1 MGPDLGAIG
10 VPTSQELADGLAAY
24 AGRDDLQ
31 GAALT
36 EVLEEAL
43 LELGRQ
49 AVVQYLRE
57 QMQPL
62 DTPGSLHYLL
72 ARLPC
77 TLYATTAWDE
87 LLAQALAESGRRPY
101 RAAADSELAY
111 QPPGATLLL
120 LLWGTLDWPNG
131 LRLSRDEQARLPGE
145 APEMVF
151 MLRKWARAGGLL
163 FVGYRATDPALEWA
177 VGLVQESLAQ
187 WDARAY
193 ALLPDADGRTLRR
206 LEHQG
211 VIGLTAPP
219 GEVLEAL
226 VAAGAELAQPAL
238 PIAPAE
244 PPDTATAEAAL
255 RALRRQRLLE
265 DIAALE
271 ELLAQHQRNLRTI
284 ETTIAKYG
292 IAPPLE
298 WVNQRLEAERQ
309 IEAVQQELEE
319 KGRELAGLG

>member
-1 MGPDLGAIG
+1 M
-10 VPTSQELADGLAAY
+10 PTSQKLAAGLAAY

-43 LELGRQ
+43 LDLGRQ
-49 AVVQYLRE
+49 AVVQYLRD
-57 QMQPL
+57 QMQHL
-62 DTPGSLHYLL
+62 GAPGSLHYLL

-87 LLAQALAESGRRPY
+87 LLAQALAESGRGVH
-101 RAAADSELAY
+101 RAITDNDLAY

-120 LLWGTLDWPNG
+120 PLWGTLGWPDS
-131 LRLSRDEQARLPGE
+131 LRLTPQEQGQLPDE
-145 APEMVF
+145 APEMIF

-163 FVGYRATDPALEWA
+163 FVGYGATDPALEWA
-177 VGLVQESLAQ
+177 VGLVRESLAQ
-187 WDARAY
+187 SDARAY
-193 ALLPDADGRTLRR
+193 ALLPEADGRTLRR

-211 VIGLTAPP
+211 VIGITAPP

-226 VAAGAELAQPAL
+226 VAAGAELAPPAL
-238 PIAPAE
+238 PITPAP

-292 IAPPLE
+292 IDVPLH
-298 WVNQRLEAERQ
+298 WVNQQEEAKRQ
-309 IEAVQQELEE
+309 IKAVQQELEE
-319 KGRELAGLG
+319 KERELARLGDESATSR